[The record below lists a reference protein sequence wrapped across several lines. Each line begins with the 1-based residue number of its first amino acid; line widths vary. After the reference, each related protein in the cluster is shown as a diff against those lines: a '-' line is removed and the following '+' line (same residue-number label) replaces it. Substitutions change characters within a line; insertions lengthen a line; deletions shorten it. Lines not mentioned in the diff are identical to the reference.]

1 MNRNRIIGASVL
13 IVLGIIFIYSTL
25 GDHSPG
31 EYSELISKE
40 RDEQERF
47 MKYSSESPFVI
58 DSLKYGG
65 LTYYPP
71 DMMYKIKGRFEKTEK
86 PAIRTLATND
96 GKEEQYL
103 EYGVA
108 RFNLEG
114 KEHTLLILENVTED
128 VLFLAFGDETSAIE
142 TYGAGRYLDVEH
154 AGGSTITLDFNLAY
168 NPYCAYSEV
177 FSCPLPPKE
186 NLLDVAIKAGEKTY
200 SPL

>member
-1 MNRNRIIGASVL
+1 MNRNRIIAASIF
-13 IVLGIIFIYSTL
+13 IVLGVIFVYSTL
-25 GDHSPG
+25 GDHSPE
-31 EYSELISKE
+31 EYSEFIYKE

-65 LTYYPP
+65 LKYYPP
-71 DMMYKIKGRFEKTEK
+71 NMNYKVKGRFEKIEN

-103 EYGVA
+103 EYGFA
-108 RFNLEG
+108 QFNLDG
-114 KEHTLLILENVTED
+114 KDHKLLILENVSED

-154 AGGSTITLDFNLAY
+154 FGGNTITLDFNLAY
-168 NPYCAYSEV
+168 NPYCAYSDV
-177 FSCPLPPKE
+177 FSCPLPPRE

-200 SPL
+200 APH